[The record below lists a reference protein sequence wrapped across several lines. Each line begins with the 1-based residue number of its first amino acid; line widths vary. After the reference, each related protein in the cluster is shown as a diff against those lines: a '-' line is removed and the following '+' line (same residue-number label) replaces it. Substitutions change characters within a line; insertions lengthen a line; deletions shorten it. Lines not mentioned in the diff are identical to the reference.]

1 MATRQA
7 AGRFRTVAPDRAATG
22 ADGMT
27 AIAPSRDDQTLPD
40 ERRSA
45 VTRVGVAHATLWALI
60 GAIALAVIYG
70 RVAVAN
76 LTYGVV
82 GGNSNGYEDVWNDY
96 WLRTALR
103 LHRNPFYTNYL
114 FAPNGVSLRFHTL
127 NPFGGL
133 IALPLSPLI
142 GIVGAM
148 NVKFLLALVG
158 SLFFAFLLMRDQT
171 GSPLA
176 AFAGAAIYTYANDQM
191 IAYFST
197 GAENY
202 LMGTAL
208 LPLFLFFLF
217 RTLARPR
224 WWGYAAAAM
233 VTLLALCLTDW
244 QYTMFAVLVTVLYVL
259 FMLCTRQSW
268 RAKAISAGKAA
279 LIGGIWAAVVFLPLV
294 LPMIRESRASPW
306 LNVSDEA
313 TTLSRSLVQSF
324 QIGLGNPG
332 YLVLLLI
339 VGGLL
344 LLWRRAAAHPD
355 RLMIIFWA
363 IVAAGASLLALG
375 PGLKLTEGHV
385 IDLPLPYDPLTRLP
399 VFTAGR
405 RPQLFYFIAMLAFGM
420 LVAFAL
426 RELCIWLRAVIGRW
440 ERGPAFNRMS
450 HAAPV
455 VLVAAILAVTLAP
468 FAARTGEA
476 KAFPLTTPPF
486 YRDVLAKDPGQYAIL
501 ELPLF
506 SAARGAD
513 WPAYQIVHGKQIFD
527 GSLSRD
533 HKLESPNIFVTH
545 ATFFRDLFWAGQ
557 ADVQEQYRPTKT
569 PDILAPPDY
578 ATVGMPLLNYYHV
591 RYIILYPDAL
601 RATAPNALADARQL
615 VGQALGA
622 NARPMHTDAIMEVY
636 RVPDAPPPANP
647 VFMDMGDRGWFPAA
661 LTPTKE
667 PYRWAD
673 SASGDPAT
681 FLLFNLSP
689 VRQHVSVRMTVQNY
703 AQPRAVDL
711 SINGYAL
718 DHFTLADRATRAV
731 SLEFDVPPGM
741 SKLTLTSPA
750 PPVPVQ
756 EPGTRDNRLLS
767 FSVRGVQIATK

>member
-1 MATRQA
+1 
-7 AGRFRTVAPDRAATG
+7 
-22 ADGMT
+22 MT
-27 AIAPSRDDQTLPD
+27 AIPSTHDRQTSPD
-40 ERRSA
+40 EQTSA
-45 VTRVGVAHATLWALI
+45 ATRIGVQRATLWALI
-60 GAIALAVIYG
+60 GSLALAVVYG
-70 RVAVAN
+70 RVAVTN
-76 LTYGVV
+76 LTYGVI
-82 GGNSNGYEDVWNDY
+82 GGYSNGYEDVWNDY
-96 WLRTALR
+96 WLRTALH

-148 NVKFLLALVG
+148 NLKFLLALVG
-158 SLFFAFLLMRDQT
+158 SLFFAFLLMRDLT

-176 AFAGAAIYTYANDQM
+176 AFAGAAVYTYANDQM
-191 IAYFST
+191 ISYFST

-208 LPLFLFFLF
+208 LPLYLFFLF
-217 RTLARPR
+217 RALAQPR
-224 WWGYAAAAM
+224 WWGYAAAAT

-244 QYTMFAVLVTVLYVL
+244 QYTMFAVLVTVLYLL
-259 FMLCTRQSW
+259 FTLCTRQSW
-268 RAKAISAGKAA
+268 REKALIVGKAA
-279 LIGGIWAAVVFLPLV
+279 LIGSIWSVAVFLPLV

-306 LNVSDEA
+306 LNVSGEA
-313 TTLSRSLVQSF
+313 ITLSRSLVQSF

-332 YLVLLLI
+332 YLVLILT
-339 VGGLL
+339 GAGLL
-344 LLWRRAAAHPD
+344 LLWRRAAARPD
-355 RLMIIFWA
+355 RLAVAFWA
-363 IVAAGASLLALG
+363 IVALLASLLALG
-375 PGLKLTEGHV
+375 PSLKLTENRV

-405 RPQLFYFIAMLAFGM
+405 RPQLFYFIAMLAFGV
-420 LVAFAL
+420 LCAFAL
-426 RELCIWLRAVIGRW
+426 RELFVWLRAVIVRR
-440 ERGPAFNRMS
+440 ERSAVFNRLS
-450 HAAPV
+450 RAAPV
-455 VLVAAILAVTLAP
+455 ALVAAILTATLAP
-468 FAARTGEA
+468 FAVRTGDA

-486 YRDVLAKDPGQYAIL
+486 YRDVLAKDSGQYAIL

-506 SAARGAD
+506 STARGAD

-533 HKLESPNIFVTH
+533 HKLESPNIFVTQ
-545 ATFFRDLFWAGQ
+545 ATFFRDFFRVGQ
-557 ADVQEQYRPTKT
+557 ADAQERYRPTKT

-578 ATVGMPLLNYYHV
+578 TTVSTPLLNYYHV

-601 RATAPNALADARQL
+601 RATAPNALADARRL

-622 NARPMHTDAIMEVY
+622 RAQPVYMDTITEVY

-661 LTPTKE
+661 RTPTQE

-689 VRQHVSVRMTVQNY
+689 VRQRVTVRMTVQNY

-711 SINGYAL
+711 SINGFAL
-718 DHFTLADRATRAV
+718 DHFTLTDRATRGVAV
-731 SLEFDVPPGM
+731 EFDVPPGM
-741 SKLTLTSPA
+741 SKLTLASPE
-750 PPVPVQ
+750 PPVPVR
-756 EPGTRDNRLLS
+756 EPGARDNRLLS
-767 FSVRGVQIATK
+767 FSVRGVQIATT